1 MEVTDELVDKLAHLS
16 RLNVAGAD
24 KTRIKEELQQMI
36 SFVEKLQE
44 VDTEGV
50 EPLLH
55 MSPATNVLRP
65 DVIEPGCSVD
75 EALMN
80 AAIKDEKYF
89 LVPKVI
95 KKW

>member
-16 RLNVAGAD
+16 RLHVAAAD
-24 KTRIKEELQQMI
+24 KERIKNELQQMI

-55 MSPATNVLRP
+55 MSPAANVLRE
-65 DVIEPGCSVD
+65 DVIQPGTSLED
-75 EALMN
+75 ALKN

-95 KKW
+95 KK